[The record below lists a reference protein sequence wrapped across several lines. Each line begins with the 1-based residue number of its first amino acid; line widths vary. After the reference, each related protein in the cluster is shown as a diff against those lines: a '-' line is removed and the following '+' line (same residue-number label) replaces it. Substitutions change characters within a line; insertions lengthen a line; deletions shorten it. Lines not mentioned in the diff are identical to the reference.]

1 MLNYRE
7 TIEAG
12 HQAIEI
18 ENEQMQV
25 RILPERGAEIRSL
38 VYKPKGMNV
47 LWTAPWSIRR
57 RTNPAAVAEAG
68 SEAAWMDGYGGGWQ
82 DIFPSGGDAC
92 VYRGA
97 PLSFHGEASV
107 TAWDYQ
113 VRRADQKVVEVEFE
127 ARLARMPFHLKR
139 TVRAEE
145 GLPGLLISES
155 IRNECDEALPYMW
168 GQHPA
173 FASEFLAG
181 DCRLRVP
188 ARRFVSHGT
197 ELGPNFRLAP
207 GVSSGWPTVA
217 AADGNTLDLSVI
229 PGPEG
234 RSVDFGYICDL
245 DEGWYALESG
255 KHGFGIGLAWPKEV
269 YPLLW
274 LWQEFRGS
282 MGYPW
287 WGRCYVMAV
296 EPFTTM
302 PGDGLVK
309 GIEAGTAPWLGPGE
323 TASVEIAAV
332 FFEGAIWGVGVD
344 GRLER

>member
-1 MLNYRE
+1 MLSYRE

-18 ENEQMQV
+18 ENDQMRV

-38 VYKPKGMNV
+38 EYKPKGMNV
-47 LWTAPWSIRR
+47 LWTAPWSMRR
-57 RTNPAAVAEAG
+57 RTNPAAMAEAG
-68 SEAAWMDGYGGGWQ
+68 SEAAWMDAYGGGWQ

-97 PLSFHGEASV
+97 AMSFHGEAAV
-107 TAWDYQ
+107 AAWDFN
-113 VRRADQKVVEVEFE
+113 VRRADQQAVEIEFQV
-127 ARLARMPFHLKR
+127 ALARTPFTLRR
-139 TVRAEE
+139 TVRAEA
-145 GLPGLLISES
+145 GLAGILISER
-155 IRNECDEALPYMW
+155 ITNDCDEELHYMW

-181 DCRLRVP
+181 GCRLRVP
-188 ARRFVSHGT
+188 ARRFVSHGVDLT
-197 ELGPNFRLAP
+197 PNSRLAA
-207 GVSSGWPTVA
+207 GVTSRWPMVEGR
-217 AADGNTLDLSVI
+217 DGQPLDLSVI

-234 RSVDFGYICDL
+234 RSMDFGYICDL
-245 DEGWYALESG
+245 DEGWYTLESR

-274 LWQEFRGS
+274 LWQELRGS

-302 PGDGLVK
+302 PGDGLAK
-309 GIEAGTAPWLGPGE
+309 GIEAGTAPLLAPGG
-323 TASVEIAAV
+323 SVSAEIAAV
-332 FFEGAIWGVGVD
+332 FFEGEVRGVGVD
-344 GRLER
+344 GRLVR